1 MASSL
6 QEDLNFFGQSIPTTE
21 EGLPRESFSQK
32 ASLSWEGDSYQL
44 ESDYDWDEKQVYTC
58 LYRNGALVLYQPADL
73 TLEQTHRPLAEQVL
87 SVLQQEL
94 DQLNAALRL
103 RSRIGKDPQFLNGLG
118 LYFYSKNLW
127 EEAHDLFRKAIE
139 RKSDFSEAYRNL
151 SNVFLKLGL
160 PEKSLQ
166 LLEMAVHLNP
176 SFADLHN
183 ALAWVYLECGQH
195 ADARTHLETAIGL
208 NSRYYEAY
216 LNLCLSYLQSCQHPD
231 DGQHLPAP
239 EETLEILRK
248 LASQDDELKE
258 RLPKLTSW
266 EDISRQYLILKDQQA
281 RRDTTTIRASCEL
294 IYIRYLK
301 DRENLGGQSL
311 KSFISWLSEKIA
323 KGNNYADLRN
333 YLGSFCLFWASYFVE
348 NAKHSFRKC
357 VKAGYN
363 LEQGRKREKQI
374 RRLEK
379 SIKEISTRLLI

>member
-1 MASSL
+1 MTSSL
-6 QEDLNFFGQSIPTTE
+6 QEDLNFFGQSIPATE
-21 EGLPRESFSQK
+21 EGLPEESFSQK
-32 ASLSWEGDSYQL
+32 ASLSWEGNLYQL
-44 ESDYDWDEKQVYTC
+44 ETDYDWDEKQVFAC
-58 LYRNGALVLYQPADL
+58 LYRNGALVLYQPAGL
-73 TLEQTHRPLAEQVL
+73 TLKQTQRPLAEQVL
-87 SVLQQEL
+87 LVLQQEV

-103 RSRIGKDPQFLNGLG
+103 RTKIGKNPQFLNGLG

-127 EEAHDLFRKAIE
+127 QEAQDLLQKAIE

-160 PEKSLQ
+160 PEKSLH
-166 LLEMAVHLNP
+166 LLERAVRLNP
-176 SFADLHN
+176 TFADLHN

-195 ADARTHLETAIGL
+195 TFARSHLQTAIGL
-208 NSRYYEAY
+208 NPRYHEAY

-248 LASQDDELKE
+248 LASQDDELKK
-258 RLPKLTSW
+258 RLPDLTSW
-266 EDISRQYLILKDQQA
+266 EDVSRQYLILKDQQA

-294 IYIRYLK
+294 TYIRYLK
-301 DRENLGGQSL
+301 DRENLGSQSL

-348 NAKHSFRKC
+348 DAKVSFRKC
-357 VKAGYN
+357 VKAGYS
-363 LEQGRKREKQI
+363 LEQCRKREKQI
-374 RRLEK
+374 GSLEK
-379 SIKEISTRLLI
+379 SLNEISTRLLI